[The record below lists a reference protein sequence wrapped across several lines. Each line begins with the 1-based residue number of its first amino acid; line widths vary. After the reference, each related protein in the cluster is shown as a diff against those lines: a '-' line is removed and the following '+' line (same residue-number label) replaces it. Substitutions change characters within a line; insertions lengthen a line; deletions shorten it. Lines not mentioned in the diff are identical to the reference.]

1 MTWFLSPCSRLLCRG
16 LRDYEEHRRGH
27 PVFALNQHRPSGCQ
41 GTSCLYCPPSPQRRG
56 PRGRGGQGHCGP
68 RKGPRVVLCPRGL
81 APVAELAGH
90 LSAPQALPSG
100 QTPLRPG
107 SLLRPCSSVTPTAPP
122 LVCVPVVLTLSLH
135 QCFTPTPAVSPGG
148 AGAEGP
154 DGVWIIGARQTVA
167 EWGREEREE
176 SFPCRFLTAAHR
188 FSRDTPCLSLSLA
201 REPFIHLQKAQRHS
215 QTY

>member
-1 MTWFLSPCSRLLCRG
+1 MKSIGEAIQYLHSINIAHRDVKVPAVCTARPAPNAGG
-16 LRDYEEHRRGH
+16 LEAVGVRDT
-27 PVFALNQHRPSGCQ
+27 VALE
-41 GTSCLYCPPSPQRRG
+41 
-56 PRGRGGQGHCGP
+56 
-68 RKGPRVVLCPRGL
+68 KVPRVVLCPRGL

-201 REPFIHLQKAQRHS
+201 REPFILSRENSLRVGALDQE
-215 QTY
+215 